1 MRTVLAAA
9 LPGSVAPAS
18 DERLREIF
26 HALDEDFLVVLGWD
40 WERRVIT
47 WPRQHPVIGL
57 PDCPVPGCPLAITV
71 STRPMCGGCLE
82 RWRGCSLPL
91 EEFLLVPKQTSRGVG
106 QGPCVVAGCGRPRVT
121 VAGQLC
127 SAHHV
132 QHTSTGLR
140 ALSLEEFLAHPSVVG
155 HAGFGPCEVAACYLK
170 AVSGKDPYCKS
181 HVSRLYRARTTSGFD
196 EAHWRRADKAICTTR
211 EVSLRGLPDRL
222 VAELLYGL
230 SIRTRE
236 GFKSRPECLRPL

>member
-82 RWRGCSLPL
+82 RWRGRSLPL
-91 EEFLLVPKQTSRGVG
+91 EEFLLVPKQTS
-106 QGPCVVAGCGRPRVT
+106 
-121 VAGQLC
+121 
-127 SAHHV
+127 
-132 QHTSTGLR
+132 
-140 ALSLEEFLAHPSVVG
+140 
-155 HAGFGPCEVAACYLK
+155 
-170 AVSGKDPYCKS
+170 
-181 HVSRLYRARTTSGFD
+181 
-196 EAHWRRADKAICTTR
+196 
-211 EVSLRGLPDRL
+211 
-222 VAELLYGL
+222 
-230 SIRTRE
+230 
-236 GFKSRPECLRPL
+236 